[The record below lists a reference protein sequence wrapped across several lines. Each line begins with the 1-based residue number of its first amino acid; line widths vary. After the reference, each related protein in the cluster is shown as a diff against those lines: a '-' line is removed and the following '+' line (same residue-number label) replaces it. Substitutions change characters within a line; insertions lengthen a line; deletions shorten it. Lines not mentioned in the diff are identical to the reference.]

1 MVYAPSADDGWI
13 DSLLNGI
20 KRFLG
25 IKIPS
30 VWEGDFDFGAI
41 APSFDEDKEM
51 LRKKIEALYSLDSRA
66 FFTEMIGMLIFL
78 RADSLISLA
87 VIRKATESTNP
98 LVPEE
103 SCFICQANSCNR
115 RLVPCGHAFC
125 EYCVDKLNCINSP
138 CPICKESIDRVVQFV
153 CTPDMP

>member
-1 MVYAPSADDGWI
+1 MEIQLSALRNVVNMILTGNPILPTMKGYLSFLYRSAAMVYAPSADDGWI

-66 FFTEMIGMLIFL
+66 FFTEMIGVLIFL
-78 RADSLISLA
+78 RA
-87 VIRKATESTNP
+87 N
-98 LVPEE
+98 
-103 SCFICQANSCNR
+103 
-115 RLVPCGHAFC
+115 
-125 EYCVDKLNCINSP
+125 
-138 CPICKESIDRVVQFV
+138 
-153 CTPDMP
+153 